1 MVEMNMLNV
10 QRIVTP
16 KVSKAELWFMCSA
29 HCLRLLYIGV
39 KFCENISNHNEVD
52 MKL

>member
-10 QRIVTP
+10 QRVVTP
-16 KVSKAELWFMCSA
+16 KVSKAELWFMYSA

-39 KFCENISNHNEVD
+39 KLRENISNRIRVMEWT
-52 MKL
+52 